1 MAIFRMSGQIIDNKN
16 SHQVSGLRVEAWD
29 KDLIYNDLLG
39 STVTDGE
46 GKFKIQCDESDFQD
60 VFLDREPDIFF
71 KVFRDS
77 KLIAGTEDSV
87 LWNVK
92 NQDTQIMINI
102 TQLSPGFNLA
112 EAKAM
117 LGICAEL
124 NGQLQPTPPN
134 TVPPLPPVPLPKN
147 WQRLYK
153 SGESILDNVW
163 ELWKNTEVTG
173 QYALAFRG
181 TVTTKPSIVEDLL
194 AVMIPAK
201 GSVDL
206 KIGDFSYQLAA
217 DSRAGVHVGFTLGL
231 ATLILDVIDKIND
244 YAAKGATQFFIT
256 GHSQGA
262 ALATLCRS
270 LLQYTKRVTAK
281 DLVYKTYV
289 FAQPKPG
296 NDYYGYD
303 FDAIASNQGMAF
315 RITNNRDWVPQ
326 VPFTI
331 QLLKDPSAPN
341 PVTELKEKLAN
352 LTDDFEELKQ
362 LKDKIEQK
370 LEQKPGHHLKG
381 KILPTLNYVGCGIPI
396 VLQGIE
402 GDNPQNPNDFFW
414 QHHAAIYYQLL
425 CQTFPES

>member
-1 MAIFRMSGQIIDNKN
+1 MAKFRIVGQIIDNKN
-16 SHQVSGLRVEAWD
+16 DRRVSGLRVEAWD
-29 KDLIYNDLLG
+29 KDLMRNDFLD
-39 STVTDGE
+39 TTTTDGE
-46 GKFKIQCDESDFQD
+46 GKFNIEFDDADFQD
-60 VFLDREPDIFF
+60 IFLDREPDIFF
-71 KVFRDS
+71 KVFQDS
-77 KLIAGTEDSV
+77 KLIASTEDSI

-92 NQDTQIMINI
+92 NRDTQMTINI

-117 LGICAEL
+117 LGICSEL
-124 NGQLQPTPPN
+124 NGQLQPTPPH
-134 TVPPLPPVPLPKN
+134 TVPPLPPVPLPAN
-147 WQRLYK
+147 WQKIYR
-153 SGESILDNVW
+153 SNESILDNVW

-181 TVTTKPSIVEDLL
+181 TVSTKPSIVEDIL

-206 KIGDFSYQLAA
+206 KIDDFSYQLAEDA
-217 DSRAGVHVGFTLGL
+217 RAGVHVGFTLGL

-270 LLQYTKRVTAK
+270 LLEYTKRIKVK
-281 DLVYKTYV
+281 DLTYKTYI

-315 RITNNRDWVPQ
+315 RVTNSCDWVTQ

-341 PVTELKEKLAN
+341 PLTELKEKLED
-352 LTDDFEELKQ
+352 LTDDFEQLKQ
-362 LKDKIEQK
+362 LKEKIEEK
-370 LEQKPGHHLKG
+370 LEKLPKHKLKG

-396 VLQGIE
+396 TLLGTP
-402 GDNPQNPNDFFW
+402 GDNPQNPDDFFW
-414 QHHAAIYYQLL
+414 QHHTAMYYKLL
-425 CQTFPES
+425 CETFPDS